1 MLVRAQVVT
10 PTRLS
15 EDQKRL
21 LLELAESMGT
31 PVTPQDEKGLFEKIR
46 DALG

>member
-1 MLVRAQVVT
+1 
-10 PTRLS
+10 
-15 EDQKRL
+15 

-31 PVTPQDEKGLFEKIR
+31 PVSPQDDKGLFEKIR